1 MANELSTMTFKPIGI
16 VRNELRQAAS
26 ATGDR
31 RHLMVQNDRIAR

>member
-31 RHLMVQNDRIAR
+31 WEVVSEISFDR